1 MKKLLAA
8 VVLCAVL
15 LTGCD
20 LWMSGEYY
28 SVTPHQNASASGSS
42 TDAEVTNYFQLR
54 DKLEQMVSEGTEN
67 GVIYYS
73 VIDRVYIDR
82 YMETAVEYV
91 MGSTPIGAYAVSD
104 IAYDIGTNTGKQA
117 VAVTVSYN
125 HSRPEILRIKQ
136 ADTMEDACQIIAGI
150 LENCDTGVTIQVA
163 KYAETD
169 ITQYVQDYVDEN
181 PDICM
186 EMPQVTTSVYPEEGT
201 SCIMEIMFSYQTS
214 REELRKM
221 QQTVEPVFD
230 SAELYV
236 SGDAENAEK
245 YFQLYSFLMERHN
258 YTQETS
264 ITPAYH
270 LLRHGVGDSKAFATV
285 YAAMCRRAGLY
296 CQVVTGT
303 REGESWYWNVIEE
316 NGEYRYVDLLWCNKK
331 GQFTTKTQEQMD
343 GYVWDYDLFQ
353 TEEETEATE

>member
-1 MKKLLAA
+1 MKKILAA
-8 VVLCAVL
+8 VLLCAVL
-15 LTGCD
+15 LSGCD

-28 SVTPHQNASASGSS
+28 SVTPHQSSSGTGSNTS
-42 TDAEVTNYFQLR
+42 AEVSSYIQLR
-54 DKLEQMVSEGTEN
+54 EKLEQMVAEGTEN

-73 VIDRVYIDR
+73 VIDRAYIDR

-91 MGSTPIGAYAVSD
+91 MESTPVGAYAVSAID
-104 IAYDIGTNTGKQA
+104 YDIGTNTGKQA
-117 VAVTVSYN
+117 VAVTIVYN

-136 ADTMEDACQIIAGI
+136 ASTMEDACQIIAGV
-150 LENCDTGVTIQVA
+150 LENCDTGVTIQVDA
-163 KYAETD
+163 YQEMD
-169 ITQYVQDYVDEN
+169 VTQYVQDYVDEN
-181 PDICM
+181 PDVCM
-186 EMPQVTTSVYPEEGT
+186 EMPQVTTSVYPEDGAAR
-201 SCIMEIMFSYQTS
+201 ILEIMFSYQTS

-221 QQTVEPVFD
+221 QQTVEPVFN

-236 SGDAENAEK
+236 SGDAENTEK

-303 REGESWYWNVIEE
+303 REGESWYWNVIDDG
-316 NGEYRYVDLLWCNKK
+316 GEYRYVDLLLCNKK
-331 GQFTTKTQEQMD
+331 GQFTTKTQEQMN

-353 TEEETEATE
+353 TQAEE